1 MKTYIILTTW
11 GGNRY
16 DYDQDINTQT
26 QTWQDGGGLN
36 ESVRKSICAQG
47 EMNCLSNSVSWASI
61 DVLDCA
67 TGTWERVFHKKKPLL
82 TRTELNV
89 AAKAKKSVLGGSQ
102 NIYNPDH
109 MTAAA
114 VLAAQWATATS
125 LPTSVMEEDTNDL

>member
-26 QTWQDGGGLN
+26 QTWQDEEGLTDN
-36 ESVRKSICAQG
+36 VRKSICAQG
-47 EMNCLSNSVSWASI
+47 EMNCLSNSVSWESI

-89 AAKAKKSVLGGSQ
+89 AAKTKKSASGFSTGLH
-102 NIYNPDH
+102 NPDPLP
-109 MTAAA
+109 AAEL
-114 VLAAQWATATS
+114 LAAHWATATETTLS
-125 LPTSVMEEDTNDL
+125 EDIDS

>member
-1 MKTYIILTTW
+1 MKTYVILTTW

-26 QTWQDGGGLN
+26 QVWQDDEGLTAN
-36 ESVRKSICAQG
+36 VRKSLCAQG

-102 NIYNPDH
+102 NIYSSDLQ
-109 MTAAA
+109 AAA
-114 VLAAQWATATS
+114 NMLVSQWATETETTLS
-125 LPTSVMEEDTNDL
+125 EDIDS